1 MSGLRDEGYSDWWM
15 GNSGWVGASWLFA
28 AKHRK
33 VHRTRAHSKQTV
45 TKTQNVKSTEYKKAS
60 TPGTM
65 KP

>member
-1 MSGLRDEGYSDWWM
+1 MKVTQIG
-15 GNSGWVGASWLFA
+15 GWATVGGRAGASWLFA

-60 TPGTM
+60 TPGNM

>member
-15 GNSGWVGASWLFA
+15 GNSGRGHRGCLQQN
-28 AKHRK
+28 RK

-45 TKTQNVKSTEYKKAS
+45 TKTQNVKSAEYKKAS
-60 TPGTM
+60 TPGNM